1 MIKMIEDVIFEDD
14 TWKIVNK
21 VTITSNKGIED
32 LINIKV
38 DEMDTTTTNAPI
50 TGSLLFNLDAVL
62 SIPQNIS
69 KDELINSLNILSEKY
84 NVKYDLLLFKPE

>member
-38 DEMDTTTTNAPI
+38 DETN
-50 TGSLLFNLDAVL
+50 
-62 SIPQNIS
+62 
-69 KDELINSLNILSEKY
+69 
-84 NVKYDLLLFKPE
+84 